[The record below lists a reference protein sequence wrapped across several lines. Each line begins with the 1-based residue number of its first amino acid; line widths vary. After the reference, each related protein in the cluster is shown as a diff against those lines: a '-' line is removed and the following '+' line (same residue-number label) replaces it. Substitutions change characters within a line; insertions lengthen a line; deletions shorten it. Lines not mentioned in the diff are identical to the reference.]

1 MVGKKEE
8 VHMEK
13 SVEHLLTGVLVS
25 VFCVLGCNPLL
36 LKAAAKKSDLTTAA
50 KSGRAVFEQRCS
62 VCHYNDRV
70 EKRVG
75 PGLKGFYK
83 RGKFVTNGNKV
94 TDESVKAW
102 IQNGDSMMPP
112 FKDVLDTQQ
121 LTDLVAYL
129 RTL

>member
-1 MVGKKEE
+1 
-8 VHMEK
+8 MEK
-13 SVEHLLTGVLVS
+13 LLKSRLTRTLVA
-25 VFCVLGCNPLL
+25 VVCVLGGTPLL
-36 LKAAAKKSDLTTAA
+36 LKGVAKKSDSATAA
-50 KSGRAVFEQRCS
+50 KSGLAVFERRCGM
-62 VCHYNDRV
+62 CHYSDRV

-83 RGKFVTNGNKV
+83 RGKFITSGNKV

-112 FKDVLDTQQ
+112 FKDVLDTEQ
-121 LTDLVAYL
+121 LNDLIAYL